1 MTPAKYE
8 LQVTIYI
15 TSDRGDRLNV
25 NETVTLAVDDFLDM
39 AKVLGQFHDLA
50 QSLNARKRP

>member
-1 MTPAKYE
+1 MMPSVQYD

-25 NETVTLAVDDFLDM
+25 NETVSLSVTDFLDM
-39 AKVLGQFHDLA
+39 AKVLGRFHDLA
-50 QSLNARKRP
+50 QELKARKP